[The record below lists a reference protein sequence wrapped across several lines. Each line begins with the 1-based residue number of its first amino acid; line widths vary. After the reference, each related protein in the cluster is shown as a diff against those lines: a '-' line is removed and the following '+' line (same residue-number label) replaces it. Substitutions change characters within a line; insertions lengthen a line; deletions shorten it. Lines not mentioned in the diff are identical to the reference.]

1 MKTFVEYM
9 IENHLHENSLEGD
22 LARDIHTDEGFPKP
36 RKDLQKYH
44 KIILRHLKLMH
55 ACEEA
60 VTTFEECWADY
71 LAHMG
76 VKE

>member
-1 MKTFVEYM
+1 MKTFVEF
-9 IENHLHENSLEGD
+9 ITEKHGHEDSIEGD
-22 LARDIHTDEGFPKP
+22 LARDIVTDAGFPKP

-71 LAHMG
+71 INTLG
-76 VKE
+76 VRN